1 MSRKAKEGKKEEVEK
16 DAASR
21 NRDGNRVGR
30 D

>member
-21 NRDGNRVGR
+21 NRDGYRAGWG
-30 D
+30 